1 MQAGQPRVMVELPAV
16 GCPGPAP
23 WAVRR
28 GCCAGPK
35 RGRRPLTSH
44 LSSLTSHLS
53 PAPHL
58 PARPLTSRGPLVGEA
73 GAAVKLHQGT
83 GVCWSSEAGGQSQSC
98 CSWRCYG
105 AEELQQCHIKGF
117 GGAGR
122 SHGQPACTTPG
133 RTRARGSYLSQLLPC
148 PAVLLSLLQKALQKL
163 LGLLQKLL
171 GLLQK
176 LLQKLLGLLQELLQ
190 KPLSTLSSSG
200 TIAEPIAT
208 TADAAEKHFCF

>member
-1 MQAGQPRVMVELPAV
+1 MSLQGPGGAGEDFSVF
-16 GCPGPAP
+16 
-23 WAVRR
+23 
-28 GCCAGPK
+28 
-35 RGRRPLTSH
+35 S
-44 LSSLTSHLS
+44 SHLS
-53 PAPHL
+53 PAPSL
-58 PARPLTSRGPLVGEA
+58 PSHPLTSRGPLLGEA
-73 GAAVKLHQGT
+73 GAAVKLHQGAE
-83 GVCWSSEAGGQSQSC
+83 VCWSSEAGGQSQSC
-98 CSWRCYG
+98 CSQRCYG

-122 SHGQPACTTPG
+122 SHSQPACTTPG

-190 KPLSTLSSSG
+190 KPLSTLSSAG